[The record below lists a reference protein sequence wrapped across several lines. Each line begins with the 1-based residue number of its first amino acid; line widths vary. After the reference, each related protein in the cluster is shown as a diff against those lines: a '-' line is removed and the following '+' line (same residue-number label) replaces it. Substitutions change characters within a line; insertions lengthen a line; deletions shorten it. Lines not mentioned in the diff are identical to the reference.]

1 MQIACCVLAFLTAVL
16 NGFVSYL
23 ILSRAQL
30 HVTANWFVLSLAV
43 ADLGFG
49 LSFIPAAFLCNE
61 DLVDCSNDSLLVY
74 LICCFFLAASIA
86 NLCCVVADRLVYILR
101 PLRYPLL
108 VTKRRALIAMS
119 FAWIIAF
126 IFALSGGLAFL
137 LPSSELDEVFVIA
150 WIVTF
155 LVLPSVFLVVSVACA
170 IYVSRKLT
178 VQTTV
183 LRAQVCFNHPGEP
196 SVGVVTVGN
205 AAKIKS
211 ATMIMSSVACC
222 FIACYSL
229 DSYIYLCKVFHLPML
244 SSVKSVHVLLLVIN
258 STFNPIAYS
267 LFKKDIKAEVKRFF
281 CSSEVLPSA

>member
-1 MQIACCVLAFLTAVL
+1 MEIACCVLAVLTAVL

-30 HVTANWFVLSLAV
+30 HVTANWLVLSLAV
-43 ADLGFG
+43 ADLGVG

-61 DLVDCSNDSLLVY
+61 NLVDCSDDSLLVY
-74 LICCFFLAASIA
+74 LICWFFLTASVA

-108 VTKRRALIAMS
+108 VTNRRALIAMS
-119 FAWIIAF
+119 FAWITALIF
-126 IFALSGGLAFL
+126 ILVLGLAFL
-137 LPSSELDEVFVIA
+137 LTSGARFHQMFVAI
-150 WIVTF
+150 WMVTF
-155 LVLPSVFLVVSVACA
+155 VVLPSVFLVVSVACA

-205 AAKIKS
+205 ATKVKS

-229 DSYIYLCKVFHLPML
+229 DSYIYLCNVFHLPML
-244 SSVKSVHVLLLVIN
+244 SSVKSVHVLLLVVN
-258 STFNPIAYS
+258 SAFNPIAYS
-267 LFKKDIKAEVKRFF
+267 LFKRDIKAELKRLF
-281 CSSEVLPSA
+281 CSAVVSP